1 MSTEATTVTFAVEDM
16 TCGNCVKHVGE
27 AIAEHAAGAK
37 HDVDLA
43 AKRVTVTFDPQATT
57 PAAIAQALDEA
68 GYPARVL

>member
-1 MSTEATTVTFAVEDM
+1 MDTITLKVDGM

-27 AIAEHAAGAK
+27 ALDAHVPGAK

-43 AKRVTVTFDPQATT
+43 GKTVTVTFDPHATT